1 MNLKTRNVPRKIHL
15 KKGDKAI
22 IISGKDKG
30 TIGEVLKVYPK
41 SGKIIVEGV
50 NIKTKHL
57 KPRGDQK
64 GQVVKVPSPVFSSK
78 AMYYSEDKKAPSK
91 LGRKILEDGTKARF
105 MKKFKET
112 I

>member
-1 MNLKTRNVPRKIHL
+1 MGLLDNTGLELSLHLVTMRKRL
-15 KKGDKAI
+15 
-22 IISGKDKG
+22 
-30 TIGEVLKVYPK
+30 
-41 SGKIIVEGV
+41 